1 MMIVNPGD
9 AFQQLGVNPV
19 IAWPPRA
26 SAASA
31 ASADSFPSLAA
42 FKMELTEAE
51 VASYFWPGGN
61 VFED

>member
-1 MMIVNPGD
+1 MILRIP
-9 AFQQLGVNPV
+9 ATLFQHGVNPV

-42 FKMELTEAE
+42 FK
-51 VASYFWPGGN
+51 WN
-61 VFED
+61 